1 MEQVISESIVACS
14 DPKYGHLLMASEQV
28 VWIVS
33 VGVGVVLFQKILLF
47 GLYNRFNFRI
57 CVRSVI
63 MLCLPLQEYLRSHC
77 HGCRSETG
85 SIGGLLYARLF
96 RSVSLPVCRA

>member
-14 DPKYGHLLMASEQV
+14 EPKYGHLLMASKQV

-33 VGVGVVLFQKILLF
+33 VVVGVVLFKKILLF

-57 CVRSVI
+57 CGGSVI
-63 MLCLPLQEYLRSHC
+63 L
-77 HGCRSETG
+77 
-85 SIGGLLYARLF
+85 SICCSFARV
-96 RSVSLPVCRA
+96 SAVSLPWMPQ